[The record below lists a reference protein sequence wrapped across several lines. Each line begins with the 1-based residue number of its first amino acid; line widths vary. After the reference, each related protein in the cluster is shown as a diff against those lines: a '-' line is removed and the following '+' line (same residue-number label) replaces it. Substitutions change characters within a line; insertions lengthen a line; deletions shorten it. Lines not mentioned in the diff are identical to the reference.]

1 MRLLHTADWHV
12 GKAIRGRSRVDEL
25 ADVFDELLEIAE
37 GERVDAVLLAGDV
50 YDQLSASPDADRL
63 VLSTL
68 VGFHRL
74 GIPVVM
80 IPGNHDSAKRFAAFR
95 EVLDAVGTK
104 VVPNVAPP
112 DAGGIVEVGSRDG
125 AETALVACV
134 PFVAERR
141 FTDAAALFDS
151 TESGYQ
157 SYAEGMG
164 HVLKA
169 MAGAFRKDT
178 VNVVMAHLFT
188 DGALLGGGE
197 REVTIGMA
205 YAMSPSLLPGTA
217 SYVALGH
224 LHRPQAVKGAPSPT
238 RYAGSLLQLD
248 FGEVNDTKS
257 VCIVDVSPGTPA
269 KVREVAITRGRKLL
283 DVKGTL
289 DEVVGRAADVGDAYL
304 RVFVE
309 TDGPVPGIADRVRD
323 ALPNAL
329 DVHLVYE
336 HDDETAAMTAAGPV
350 SAMAPREQFVAY
362 YRRQHGAE
370 PDAVVLEAFDEV
382 LELEFEGAT

>member
-1 MRLLHTADWHV
+1 VRLLHTADWHV
-12 GKAIRGRSRVDEL
+12 GKAIRGRSRLDEL
-25 ADVFDELLEIAE
+25 SGVLDEVLEIAQTE
-37 GERVDAVLLAGDV
+37 GVDAALLAGDV
-50 YDQLSASPDADRL
+50 YDQLSAAPDADRL

-68 VGFHRL
+68 VRFHRL

-104 VVPNVAPP
+104 AVPYVVPPSK
-112 DAGGIVEVGSRDG
+112 GGIVQVGSRDG

-141 FTDAAALFDS
+141 FADAAALFDS
-151 TESGYQ
+151 TESWYQ

-164 HVLKA
+164 HVMAA
-169 MAGAFRKDT
+169 MAGGFREDA
-178 VNVVMAHLFT
+178 VNVVLAHLFT

-205 YAMSPSLLPGTA
+205 YATSPSRLPGTA

-224 LHRPQAVKGAPSPT
+224 MHRPQQVKGAPSPT

-248 FGEVNDTKS
+248 FGEVHDTKS

-269 KVREVAITRGRKLL
+269 KVREVPITRGRRLL
-283 DVKGTL
+283 DVRGTL
-289 DEVVGRAADVGDAYL
+289 DEVLARAPDVGDAYL

-309 TDGPVPGIADRVRD
+309 TDGPVPGIAERVRD

-336 HDDETAAMTAAGPV
+336 HDDETAHPAGGPV

-362 YRRQHGAE
+362 YRAQHGAE
-370 PDAVVLEAFDEV
+370 PDDTVLEAFDEV
-382 LELEFEGAT
+382 LEREFEGIP